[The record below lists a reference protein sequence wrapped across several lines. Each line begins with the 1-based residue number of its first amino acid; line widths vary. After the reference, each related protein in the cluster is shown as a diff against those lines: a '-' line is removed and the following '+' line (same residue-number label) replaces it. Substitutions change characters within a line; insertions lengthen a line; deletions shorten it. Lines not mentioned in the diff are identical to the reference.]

1 MIFGLILFCLLISIN
16 AFHSSMKLNMNK
28 RLSISPNFMGL
39 DSTSLEKLEDMK
51 AQYDRLSAVV
61 SPVAEAEMKT
71 IEDLVEK
78 YKTLKEIKVMLGK
91 LRSMWKSEASER
103 RRNKQLS
110 SFMKLHQGRVE
121 IETIIAD
128 KLGVSLTNEELKG
141 VDKVE
146 ALDAQIATLEAQLT
160 QDEIILPEGMS
171 TREARF
177 GVLP

>member
-1 MIFGLILFCLLISIN
+1 
-16 AFHSSMKLNMNK
+16 
-28 RLSISPNFMGL
+28 MGL

-61 SPVAEAEMKT
+61 SPEAEAEMKEM
-71 IEDLVEK
+71 EDLVEK

-121 IETIIAD
+121 IETIIAG
-128 KLGVSLTNEELKG
+128 KLGVSLTSENLKG

-146 ALDAQIATLEAQLT
+146 ELDAQIATLEAQLT